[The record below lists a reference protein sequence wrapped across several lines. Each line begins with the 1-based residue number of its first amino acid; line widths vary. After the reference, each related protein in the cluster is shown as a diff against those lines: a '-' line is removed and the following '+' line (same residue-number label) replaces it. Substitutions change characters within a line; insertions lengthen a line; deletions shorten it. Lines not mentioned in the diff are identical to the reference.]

1 MNNKNLLS
9 LALFVFSL
17 LLANSLTAEDNW
29 TRFRGANGTGVVAD
43 DPRLPD
49 TWDKETNVLWKA
61 EIPGRGWGSPV
72 VFGDRVFVS
81 AVHSDDDYD
90 SPRAGLYLGGGRPA
104 PPDSVHH
111 WMVYCLSLK
120 TGEMLWKHEAHTGKP
135 TIPRHPKST
144 YAAETPVTD
153 GKRVYVLFGD
163 VGLYCYS
170 FKGKQLWAHEIE
182 GKKTMAGYGAAA
194 SPVVQG
200 DQVIMVYD
208 NQEESYLAAHDSA
221 TGKVRWRVE
230 REERSTWGTPLV
242 WEYDG
247 RTEIVITGKNE
258 NRSYAPDGSLL
269 WHFDGQMSVLTIPSP
284 FVVENLLY
292 ITSGYFQDNKRPVF
306 AVRPGARGDISLE
319 EGSSSN
325 EFIKWSVQGM
335 GPYNTSPIV
344 YKGLYYT
351 CLDRGMITCHDAV
364 SGELVYNR
372 KRFPQGA
379 SFTASPWAYN
389 GKVFFLDEQGTTHV
403 MPVGREFTVERK
415 NVLDEL
421 AIATPSICQGK
432 LLIRTASKIYCI
444 SKDAKK

>member
-1 MNNKNLLS
+1 MSNKTLLC
-9 LALFVFSL
+9 LALFLFCL
-17 LLANSLTAEDNW
+17 LLANSLTAQDNW

-49 TWDKETNVLWKA
+49 TWDKEKNVLWKA

-72 VFGDRVFVS
+72 VFGNLVFVS
-81 AVHSDDDYD
+81 AVHSDAEYD
-90 SPRAGLYLGGGRPA
+90 SPRAGLYLGGGRPT

-111 WMVYCLSLK
+111 WMVYCLSLT

-221 TGKVRWRVE
+221 TGTVRWRVE

-247 RTEIVITGKNE
+247 RTEIVIPGKNE

-284 FVVENLLY
+284 FVV
-292 ITSGYFQDNKRPVF
+292 
-306 AVRPGARGDISLE
+306 
-319 EGSSSN
+319 
-325 EFIKWSVQGM
+325 
-335 GPYNTSPIV
+335 
-344 YKGLYYT
+344 
-351 CLDRGMITCHDAV
+351 
-364 SGELVYNR
+364 
-372 KRFPQGA
+372 
-379 SFTASPWAYN
+379 
-389 GKVFFLDEQGTTHV
+389 
-403 MPVGREFTVERK
+403 
-415 NVLDEL
+415 
-421 AIATPSICQGK
+421 
-432 LLIRTASKIYCI
+432 
-444 SKDAKK
+444 

>member
-1 MNNKNLLS
+1 MNHKVSFS
-9 LALFVFSL
+9 LVLVFSFL
-17 LLANSLTAEDNW
+17 LLAAPLAGQENW
-29 TRFRGANGTGVVAD
+29 TRFRGANGTSVVPD

-49 TWDKETNVLWKA
+49 TWDTETNVLWKA
-61 EIPGRGWGSPV
+61 QVPGRGWGSPIV
-72 VFGDRVFVS
+72 WGDKVFVS
-81 AVHSDDDYD
+81 AVHSDDDYLK
-90 SPRAGLYLGGGRPA
+90 PRAGLYLGGGRPK

-111 WMVYCLSLK
+111 WMVYCLSLE
-120 TGEMLWKHEAHTGKP
+120 TGEMLWKHEAHKGKP

-153 GKRVYVLFGD
+153 GKRLYVLFGD
-163 VGLYCYS
+163 VGLYCYD
-170 FKGKQLWAHEIE
+170 FKGTQLWAHQIE
-182 GKKTMAGYGAAA
+182 AKKTMAGYGAAA

-208 NQEESYLAAHDSA
+208 NQEQSYLAAHDSA
-221 TGKVRWRVE
+221 TGKIRWRVE
-230 REERSTWGTPLV
+230 REEKSTWGTPLV

-269 WHFDGQMSVLTIPSP
+269 WHFDGTMSVLTIPSP

-306 AVRPGARGDISLE
+306 AIRPGAKGDITLAE
-319 EGSSSN
+319 DQTSN

-335 GPYNTSPIV
+335 GPYNTTPIV

-364 SGELVYNR
+364 SGELVYGR

-379 SFTASPWAYN
+379 SFTSSPWAYN
-389 GKVFFLDEQGTTHV
+389 GKVFFLDEYGTTHV
-403 MPVGREFTVERK
+403 MPVGREFTIERK
-415 NVLDEL
+415 NELDEL
-421 AIATPSICQGK
+421 CIATPSISQGK
-432 LLIRTASKIYCI
+432 LLIRTASKVYCI
-444 SKDAKK
+444 SKDAGE

>member
-1 MNNKNLLS
+1 MNHKVSFS
-9 LALFVFSL
+9 LVLVFSFL
-17 LLANSLTAEDNW
+17 LLAAPLTGQENW
-29 TRFRGANGTGVVAD
+29 TRFRGANGTSVVPD

-49 TWDKETNVLWKA
+49 TWDTETNVLWKA
-61 EIPGRGWGSPV
+61 QIPGRGWGSPIV
-72 VFGDRVFVS
+72 WGDKVFVS
-81 AVHSDDDYD
+81 AVHSDDDYLK
-90 SPRAGLYLGGGRPA
+90 PRAGLYLGGGRPK

-111 WMVYCLSLK
+111 WMVYCLSLE
-120 TGEMLWKHEAHTGKP
+120 TGEMLWKHEAHKGKP

-153 GKRVYVLFGD
+153 GKRLYVLFGD
-163 VGLYCYS
+163 VGLYCYN
-170 FKGKQLWAHEIE
+170 FKGTQLWAHEIE
-182 GKKTMAGYGAAA
+182 AKKTMAGYGAAA

-208 NQEESYLAAHDSA
+208 NQERSYLAAHDSA
-221 TGKVRWRVE
+221 TGKIRWRVE
-230 REERSTWGTPLV
+230 REEKSTWGTPLV

-269 WHFDGQMSVLTIPSP
+269 WHFDGTMSVLTIPSP

-306 AVRPGARGDISLE
+306 AIRPGAKGDITLAKDQT
-319 EGSSSN
+319 SN

-335 GPYNTSPIV
+335 GPYNTTPIV

-364 SGELVYNR
+364 SGELVYGR

-379 SFTASPWAYN
+379 SFTSSPWAYN
-389 GKVFFLDEQGTTHV
+389 GKVFFLDEYGTTHV
-403 MPVGREFTVERK
+403 MPVGREFTIERK
-415 NVLDEL
+415 NELDEL
-421 AIATPSICQGK
+421 CIATPSISQGK
-432 LLIRTASKIYCI
+432 LLIRTASKVYCI
-444 SKDAKK
+444 SKDAGK